1 LLPEKLQI
9 IKFNQALDIP
19 WHSIKDI
26 HEKRTR
32 SSALLKIVV
41 NEESS
46 EVKSNYGECLFDTYH
61 ASYNAADIEQLAIVY
76 WAKAI
81 SKEIK
86 EVE

>member
-1 LLPEKLQI
+1 
-9 IKFNQALDIP
+9 
-19 WHSIKDI
+19 
-26 HEKRTR
+26 
-32 SSALLKIVV
+32 LKIVV